1 MAVKII
7 KYLSEL
13 IILFLIVGYMLPE
26 PLVIP
31 VKGGKDTDWNHKT
44 FWYEPWGKS
53 VVHKGIDIFARK
65 GTELLSATNG
75 IVIYKGT
82 LGIGGNVIAVLG
94 PKWRIHY
101 FAHLESSSVETG
113 DFVSSSQSIGKIG
126 NSGNA
131 KGKPSHV
138 HYSIITIFPYLWR
151 WDNSTQGWKKIFF
164 LNPSNKLLSKI

>member
-1 MAVKII
+1 
-7 KYLSEL
+7 
-13 IILFLIVGYMLPE
+13 MLPE
-26 PLVIP
+26 PFVIP
-31 VKGGKDTDWNHKT
+31 VKGGKATDWNHKT

-53 VVHKGIDIFARK
+53 GVHKGIDIFARK

-75 IVIYKGT
+75 VVIYKGT

-113 DFVSSSQSIGKIG
+113 EFVSSSQSIGKIG
-126 NSGNA
+126 DSGNA
-131 KGKPSHV
+131 KGKPAHV

-164 LNPSNKLLSKI
+164 LNPSNKLLSKN